1 MNRRDSLKTL
11 GIGAISA
18 TALLSGCKPGAS
30 EQAAAEGSNAD
41 TTGKQDFEIARDK
54 GLVKQTYFD
63 AHEMAT
69 ITLLANF
76 IIPKDARSGN
86 ASEAG
91 VPDFIEFI
99 VKDEPEHQLPMRGGL
114 RWLDM
119 QCLNRYSND
128 FKSCT
133 PGQQTEILDMIAY
146 PLAAKPALQ
155 PGVAFFNKMRNLT
168 ATGFFTSKMGI
179 ADLGYKGNAPGKWE
193 GVPADVLKQYG
204 LENV

>member
-18 TALLSGCKPGAS
+18 SALLAGCKP
-30 EQAAAEGSNAD
+30 AATESSTADPITD

-54 GLVKQTYFD
+54 ELMKQKFFD
-63 AHEMAT
+63 EHEMAT
-69 ITLLANF
+69 ITILANL
-76 IIPKDARSGN
+76 IIPKDSRSGN
-86 ASEAG
+86 ASDAG

-99 VKDEPEHQLPMRGGL
+99 VKDEPEHQLPMRGGIK
-114 RWLDM
+114 WLDM
-119 QCLNRYSND
+119 QCLNRYDKD

-133 PGQQTEILDMIAY
+133 PQQQTEMLNLIAF
-146 PLAAKPALQ
+146 PMMAKPEMQ
-155 PGVAFFNKMRNLT
+155 PGVNFFNKMRNLT
-168 ATGFFTSKMGI
+168 AVGFFTSKMGI
-179 ADLGYKGNAPGKWE
+179 DDLGYKGNAPGKWE

>member
-18 TALLSGCKPGAS
+18 TALLSGCKPGAT
-30 EQAAAEGSNAD
+30 EQTAADNTTVD

-54 GLVKQTYFD
+54 ELLKQTYFD

-69 ITLLANF
+69 ITILANI

-86 ASEAG
+86 ASDAR

-119 QCLNRYSND
+119 QCLNRYSKD

-133 PGQQTEILDMIAY
+133 AQQQTEILNQIAY
-146 PLAAKPALQ
+146 PLAAKPEMQ
-155 PGVAFFNKMRNLT
+155 PGVTFFNKMRNLT